1 VQPATPWH
9 AREPINRA
17 ALAAR
22 TPAGGCRPVRLDPV
36 IWVAVLLALAS
47 ALTVGLSTSL
57 QHRAAH
63 EAPAEVGSVG
73 LLAHLL
79 QRPWWWLGQ
88 ALGFLALVFH
98 AAALGFGPIAL
109 VQPIAIMGMVFAP
122 PIRAA
127 MSRRWLPRPE
137 AVAVIATFAGLLAF
151 LVATAPEESVVTP
164 GPGIY
169 TIVASLAAV
178 SVVLVGLAGRVTDS
192 GVKGFL
198 LGCAAGLLFGSVA
211 VCLKIAIHD
220 LTDHG
225 LAALLATPAP
235 YAVVLMGLAGIT
247 INQLAYR
254 SARLSASMPALNIV
268 NVLVALVI
276 GYLVFEE
283 VPRHTPL
290 AVVVEVAA
298 ALVIG
303 WGLLRL
309 ARFEEAAEAEAEEV
323 SVG

>member
-1 VQPATPWH
+1 MW
-9 AREPINRA
+9 
-17 ALAAR
+17 L
-22 TPAGGCRPVRLDPV
+22 
-36 IWVAVLLALAS
+36 AVLLALAS

-63 EAPAEVGSVG
+63 EAPVEVGGSAG
-73 LLAHLL
+73 LIAHLL
-79 QRPWWWLGQ
+79 RRRSWWLGQ

-98 AAALGFGPIAL
+98 ASALGFGPIAL

-127 MSRRWLPRPE
+127 MSRTWLPRPE
-137 AVAVIATFAGLLAF
+137 AVAVVATFAGLLAF
-151 LVATAPEESVVTP
+151 LVATAPEESVVTT
-164 GPGIY
+164 GSGTY
-169 TIVASLAAV
+169 AIVAGLAAV
-178 SVVLVGLAGRVTDS
+178 SAVLVGLAGRTDDS
-192 GVKGFL
+192 GARGFL

-220 LTDHG
+220 VGDHG
-225 LAALLATPAP
+225 IAGTLATPAP
-235 YAVVLMGLAGIT
+235 YAVVAMGLAGIT

-276 GYLVFEE
+276 GYVVFEE

-290 AVVVEVAA
+290 ALVVEVAA
-298 ALVIG
+298 AAVIG
-303 WGLLRL
+303 WGLFRL
-309 ARFEEAAEAEAEEV
+309 ARYEEQVEAEPTPV
-323 SVG
+323 PR

>member
-1 VQPATPWH
+1 M
-9 AREPINRA
+9 
-17 ALAAR
+17 
-22 TPAGGCRPVRLDPV
+22 
-36 IWVAVLLALAS
+36 IWLAVLLALAS

-73 LLAHLL
+73 LIAHLL
-79 QRPWWWLGQ
+79 QRPWWWIGQ

-98 AAALGFGPIAL
+98 ATALAFGPLAL

-127 MSRRWLPRPE
+127 MSRRWLPREE
-137 AVAVIATFAGLLAF
+137 AVAVVATFAGLIAF
-151 LVATAPEESVVTP
+151 LLATAPEESVVEP
-164 GPGIY
+164 GAGIT
-169 TIVASLAAV
+169 TIVA
-178 SVVLVGLAGRVTDS
+178 VLVVVSALLVGGAGRVSDS
-192 GVKGFL
+192 GLRGTL

-211 VCLKIAIHD
+211 VCLKIV
-220 LTDHG
+220 TSG
-225 LAALLATPAP
+225 LADDGFTAVVATPTP
-235 YAVVLMGLAGIT
+235 YAVVAMGLAGIT

-298 ALVIG
+298 AVVIG
-303 WGLLRL
+303 WGLLAL
-309 ARFEEAAEAEAEEV
+309 ARYEEASEPTSEQV
-323 SVG
+323 NVG

>member
-1 VQPATPWH
+1 M
-9 AREPINRA
+9 
-17 ALAAR
+17 
-22 TPAGGCRPVRLDPV
+22 
-36 IWVAVLLALAS
+36 IWLAVLLALAS

-73 LLAHLL
+73 LIAHLL
-79 QRPWWWLGQ
+79 RRPWWWLGQ

-98 AAALGFGPIAL
+98 ASALAFGPIAL

-127 MSRRWLPRPE
+127 MARSWLPRPE
-137 AVAVIATFAGLLAF
+137 ALAVVATFVGLLAF
-151 LVATAPEESVVTP
+151 LVATAPQESVVTA
-164 GPGIY
+164 GTGIY
-169 TIVASLAAV
+169 TFVACLAGV
-178 SVVLVGLAGRVTDS
+178 SALLVVLGGRVDDS

-211 VCLKIAIHD
+211 VCLKIAMHD
-220 LTDHG
+220 LGDHG

-298 ALVIG
+298 AVVIG
-303 WGLLRL
+303 WGLLTL
-309 ARFEEAAEAEAEEV
+309 ARFEEAVEAETEKL

>member
-1 VQPATPWH
+1 M
-9 AREPINRA
+9 
-17 ALAAR
+17 
-22 TPAGGCRPVRLDPV
+22 
-36 IWVAVLLALAS
+36 WVAVLLALAS

-63 EAPAEVGSVG
+63 EAPDEVVGSAG
-73 LLAHLL
+73 LIAHLV
-79 QRPWWWLGQ
+79 RRRSWWAGQ

-98 AAALGFGPIAL
+98 ASALGFGPIAL

-127 MSRRWLPRPE
+127 MSRTWLPRPE
-137 AVAVIATFAGLLAF
+137 AVAVAATFAGLVAF
-151 LVATAPEESVVTP
+151 LVATAPQESVVTT
-164 GPGIY
+164 GAGTY
-169 TIVASLAAV
+169 GIVAVLAAV
-178 SVVLVGLAGRVTDS
+178 SAVLVGLSGRVTDS

-220 LTDHG
+220 VGDHG
-225 LAALLATPAP
+225 VAGALATPAP
-235 YAVVLMGLAGIT
+235 YAVVLMGLAGIA

-276 GYLVFEE
+276 GYLVFDE
-283 VPRHTPL
+283 VPRHTPVAL
-290 AVVVEVAA
+290 VVELAA
-298 ALVIG
+298 AAVIG
-303 WGLLRL
+303 WGLLTL
-309 ARFEEAAEAEAEEV
+309 ARHEEAAEAEPV
-323 SVG
+323 TVP